1 MSRRNRV
8 SNIRTI
14 DRLGRL
20 CIPKDIRAMLG
31 VTEETL
37 FTVEYDIDTKE
48 IRVIPL
54 PEELCDKIT
63 YKK

>member
-14 DRLGRL
+14 DKLGRL
-20 CIPKDIRAMLG
+20 CIPKDIRTMLG

-37 FTVEYDIDTKE
+37 FTVEYDVDANE
-48 IRVIPL
+48 IKVVPL
-54 PEELCDKIT
+54 SEELCEIIKFQ
-63 YKK
+63 K

>member
-1 MSRRNRV
+1 MNRRNRV

-14 DRLGRL
+14 DKLGRL
-20 CIPKDIRAMLG
+20 CIPKDIRTMLG

-37 FTVEYDIDTKE
+37 FTVEYDLEEKE

-54 PEELCDKIT
+54 PDKVCEII
-63 YKK
+63 KFQK